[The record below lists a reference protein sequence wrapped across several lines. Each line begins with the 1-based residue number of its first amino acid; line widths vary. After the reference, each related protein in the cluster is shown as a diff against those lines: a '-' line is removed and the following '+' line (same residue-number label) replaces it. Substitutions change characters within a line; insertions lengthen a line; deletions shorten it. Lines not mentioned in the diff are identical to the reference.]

1 MKWPDKTL
9 QNLPYFIIYPKL
21 FFRFFQFV
29 QIIII
34 FPFMALVYVE
44 IGKVVHYRQ
53 SKKNVVFMKWKKEKQ
68 LRVFVYI
75 IKYEKFWSVFPGDF
89 IKYKHLISDEWGSN
103 HAITLT
109 NRYFYCNIFI
119 ELLVHYLHYF

>member
-1 MKWPDKTL
+1 MKWLDKTL

-44 IGKVVHYRQ
+44 IDKVVHYRQ

-75 IKYEKFWSVFPGDF
+75 IKYEKFWSLFPGDF
-89 IKYKHLISDEWGSN
+89 IKYKHLISDEWSAVQF
-103 HAITLT
+103 HCQKTA
-109 NRYFYCNIFI
+109 
-119 ELLVHYLHYF
+119 H

>member
-44 IGKVVHYRQ
+44 IDKVVHYRQ
-53 SKKNVVFMKWKKEKQ
+53 SKKKCSIHEMKKRK
-68 LRVFVYI
+68 
-75 IKYEKFWSVFPGDF
+75 
-89 IKYKHLISDEWGSN
+89 
-103 HAITLT
+103 AT
-109 NRYFYCNIFI
+109 
-119 ELLVHYLHYF
+119 